1 MSVEHT
7 FTSINP
13 ENHNITETDY
23 QNLTLLGFQP
33 IIRWAKFSKKYAG
46 IFILLTLVVLGS
58 VFAIAQSEEQIDTL
72 QQGIQFITSDFIFV
86 IVINCIFIGIG
97 FMWIFDALIA
107 RKNGEERRP
116 KLFIILH
123 SLMK

>member
-33 IIRWAKFSKKYAG
+33 IIRWAKFSEKIRG
-46 IFILLTLVVLGS
+46 HF
-58 VFAIAQSEEQIDTL
+58 
-72 QQGIQFITSDFIFV
+72 
-86 IVINCIFIGIG
+86 
-97 FMWIFDALIA
+97 
-107 RKNGEERRP
+107 
-116 KLFIILH
+116 H
-123 SLMK
+123 SFNFSRIR